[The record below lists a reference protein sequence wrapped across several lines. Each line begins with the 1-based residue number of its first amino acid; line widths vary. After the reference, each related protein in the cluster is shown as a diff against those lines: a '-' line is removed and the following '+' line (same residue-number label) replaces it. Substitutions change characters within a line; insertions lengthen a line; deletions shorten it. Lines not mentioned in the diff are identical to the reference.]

1 MTCTVLSIE
10 YESLAALQAAFMPV
24 FDHGG
29 LFVPGYKGAALG
41 RRFFLLLTLPGQT
54 GPLPAL
60 ARCAWIQPARN
71 ARRRPG
77 GLGLR
82 FDADCAH
89 LRERIEG
96 LLAAREFKDVPSHT
110 F

>member
-10 YESLAALQAAFMPV
+10 YENLAALQAAFMPF

-29 LFVPGYKGAALG
+29 LFVCGYKGSALG
-41 RRFFLLLTLPGQT
+41 QRFFLLLTLPGQT
-54 GPLPAL
+54 DPLPAL
-60 ARCAWIQPARN
+60 ARCAWIQPAN
-71 ARRRPG
+71 GARRRPG

-82 FDADCAH
+82 FDVDSMH
-89 LRERIEG
+89 LKERIEG
-96 LLAAREFKDVPSHT
+96 LLASQESSNVPSHT